1 MTSAPATLLRTPLH
15 DLHVARGA
23 KMVDFGGWHMP
34 LQYDGILAEH
44 RAVRE

>member
-1 MTSAPATLLRTPLH
+1 MVRDPGSLQHTPLH

-34 LQYDGILAEH
+34 LQYEGILAEH
-44 RAVRE
+44 KA